1 MADFYEEL
9 RDGTA
14 RPLFIEYGLPVLLK
28 CPGEGIYDSVS
39 GLVSEA
45 VDTEYSG
52 YGVVVEYST
61 KDVDGTII
69 TQADKKLL
77 LILDNPDIA
86 PTVSHTVEIAG
97 HEYEVKNVSTLSPGG
112 VDIMHTIQVRK

>member
-1 MADFYEEL
+1 VANLYEEL

-14 RPLFIEYGLPVLLK
+14 RPLFIEYGLKVVLK
-28 CPGEGIYDSVS
+28 CPGEGIYEPLS

-45 VDTEYSG
+45 VDTEYPG
-52 YGVVVEYST
+52 YGIVVEYST

-77 LILDNPDIA
+77 LILDNTNITPA
-86 PTVSHTVEIAG
+86 VSHTIEISG
-97 HEYEVKNVSTLSPGG
+97 SEYEVKNVSTLSPGG
-112 VDIMHTIQVRK
+112 TDILHTIQVRK